1 MKARYSRWDGS
12 QEPLPQGM
20 DLQQVLDELSED
32 VLGGF
37 GTDWSLQNLLRRGLP
52 GTLPGLEDLRRRLRQ
67 AREQAARRTGLA
79 GPLTEARRR
88 LNEIVELE
96 KAALSAAEG
105 DDARL
110 KETALDL
117 LPESL
122 SKAIDE
128 LRRYEFESPE
138 AQTRFDAL
146 VDDLR
151 KDILDSHF
159 KNLTGSMRSLT
170 PEQIERVKDML
181 AELNDMIDARER
193 GDPYDFDGFM
203 SRYGDLFPWNPHD
216 LDELL
221 EGLARRAAAMSRM
234 LAAMTPEQRRE
245 LQELAEGLMGD
256 MDLAFQMDR
265 LSRSMRSLSPGPQ
278 WDEPIEGSD
287 EPMPM
292 SQTLDAIERIGEL
305 EELEQQVSGDYAG
318 ATLDDIDEERL
329 RRALGEDA
337 VRDLRRLKEIERMLE
352 EAGVMVRRH
361 GKLELTARGARL
373 IGERSLT
380 GIMDRIRR
388 VPTHRARGAGLAEA
402 TGQTRPWSFGDE
414 EDISV
419 QRTLYNA
426 VTRSGPRTPVKLE
439 AQDFEIVETE
449 TRPRAATALL
459 LDLSFSMPLRGHWVP
474 AKRMAL
480 ALHALI
486 EGKYP
491 QDSFYLVGFSDY
503 ARRMEPP
510 DLATAGWERVHG
522 TNMQHAFLLAQR
534 LLAEDP
540 RPIKQV
546 IMVTDGE
553 PTAHLEDGYA
563 FFNWPPL
570 PETIE
575 KTLREAL
582 RLARSGI
589 SINVFMLEDAPGL
602 IEFMDRLAG
611 LTGGRVFPTTSSDV
625 GSFVI
630 RDYVGG
636 RAARR

>member
-1 MKARYSRWDGS
+1 
-12 QEPLPQGM
+12 M